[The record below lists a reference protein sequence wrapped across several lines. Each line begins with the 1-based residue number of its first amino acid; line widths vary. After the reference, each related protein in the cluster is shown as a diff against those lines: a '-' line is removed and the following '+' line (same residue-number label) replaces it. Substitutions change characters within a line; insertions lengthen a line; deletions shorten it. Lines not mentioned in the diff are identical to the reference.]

1 MIYGPKFYNPDIKKS
16 VDVNGKRYYIDTL
29 ENLLD
34 IIQTLGG
41 YDLAKLVLEV
51 LGDVEDEID
60 GRAEDL
66 FINRI
71 DPYSAAF
78 QDVRANYESEIPKLI
93 DYIRK
98 SRRINKDYL
107 VQELNELRK
116 DVRNILE
123 GELF

>member
-16 VDVNGKRYYIDTL
+16 VEVNGKRHYVETL

-34 IIQTLGG
+34 IIQNLGG

-71 DPYSAAF
+71 DPYNAAF
-78 QDVRANYESEIPKLI
+78 QDVRANYESEIPKI
-93 DYIRK
+93 IKYIRTA
-98 SRRINKDYL
+98 RRINKDYL
-107 VQELNELRK
+107 VQELDELRK